1 MGNYR
6 DADNNLNACKANGYN
21 DPIRMHSSTPK
32 AVWGENDLK
41 LYVGGL
47 GVFFLIK
54 KEKMSLGPM
63 P

>member
-1 MGNYR
+1 MRNYR
-6 DADNNLNACKANGYN
+6 GADNNKANGCN
-21 DPIRMHSSTPK
+21 ASNSMRSSNPK

-54 KEKMSLGPM
+54 M
-63 P
+63 PHGFM